1 MKNNTFAEKFYQLQ
15 KDLNL
20 IPEQPI
26 FGVALQHSE
35 YSHNDFVA
43 VETSTKT

>member
-1 MKNNTFAEKFYQLQ
+1 MKNNTFAEEFYQLQ

-26 FGVALQHSE
+26 FGVALQNPKNRKP
-35 YSHNDFVA
+35 YVA